1 MHQFYHFLLLLIIL
15 ILSCIYKCLLVAG
28 FITIV
33 NRFLFCTIM
42 LVDVIMIDDYD
53 AINIVVAIAIV
64 IALV

>member
-1 MHQFYHFLLLLIIL
+1 MHRFYHFLLLLIIL

-53 AINIVVAIAIV
+53 AITIVAIAIV
-64 IALV
+64 IVLV